1 MADMM
6 GTDDPRW
13 MINYLQA
20 QRLARIKRAG
30 GSAPPVV
37 LPEFDYL
44 VLLGSSTTYQAFTL
58 NTILGR
64 QEQSARLSMTG
75 AGYDVPI
82 VNKAV
87 EGATIAYLDTNI
99 NTYLTSLGPI
109 SAADP
114 SRVAVVV
121 NIGSNDIGATSYADM
136 AQATKDAMLVG
147 VNSIIDKI
155 EAFGFTPIIA
165 TVHSRKTYSE
175 MYEGWADGMYRPLI
189 DSRTPFWK
197 AGALAVFDYCRLYL
211 DNKDVPNWWNA
222 DNVHPWMATIPL
234 QQYTA
239 AQLASKSKLPAVPAT
254 ERVLIYLPN
263 ALNYFG
269 GMNSIAGGATGS
281 SSSIYNTKGQL
292 ISGATF
298 GWTGAAGIS
307 GGFRTNP
314 GAWGVDLAN
323 NLVQGCTTVST
334 GTITFTAAFGAAFAN
349 RTGVLRVTGS
359 SSTAGRLTNIVVG
372 GSNAVLNASGPGV
385 QIIELPFTM
394 DAAGS
399 LVFTAS
405 PQSPSTYANVSGV
418 ELVFA

>member
-1 MADMM
+1 M
-6 GTDDPRW
+6 GNT
-13 MINYLQA
+13 
-20 QRLARIKRAG
+20 
-30 GSAPPVV
+30 PVV

-44 VLLGSSTTYQAFTL
+44 VVLGSSTTFQAFVL

-64 QEQSARLSMTG
+64 QEQSARLSMTQ

-82 VNKAV
+82 ISKAV
-87 EGATIAYLDTNI
+87 EGTAIANLDTDI
-99 NTYLTSLGPI
+99 NTYLSSLGPI
-109 SAADP
+109 SAADK

-121 NIGSNDIGATSYADM
+121 NIGSNDIGATAYADM
-136 AQATKDAMLVG
+136 PPATKTAMLVG
-147 VNSIIDKI
+147 LNSIVDKI
-155 EAFGFTPIIA
+155 TAFGFTPIMA
-165 TVHSRKTYSE
+165 TVHSRKGFAE
-175 MYEGWADGMYRPLI
+175 MYEGWADSMYRPLI

-222 DNVHPWMATIPL
+222 DNVHPWMATVPM

-239 AQLASKSKLPAVPAT
+239 ARLASKSQLPPVAAT

-263 ALNYFG
+263 ALNYYG
-269 GMNSIAGGATGS
+269 GMNSIQGGATGS
-281 SSSIYNTKGQL
+281 SSTIYNTNGQL

-307 GGFRTNP
+307 GSFRTNP

-349 RTGVLRVTGS
+349 RTGKLRFTGS
-359 SSTAGRLTNIVVG
+359 SSTAGRLTNVVVG
-372 GSNAVLNASGPGV
+372 AGNAVLNASGPGV
-385 QIIELPFTM
+385 QIVELPFTM
-394 DAAGS
+394 DAAGT
-399 LVFTAS
+399 LVFTAA
-405 PQSPSTYANVSGV
+405 PKAPSTYANVSGV
-418 ELVFA
+418 ELIFN

>member
-1 MADMM
+1 MLRPVLRSPLSTTIQAVINRERPT
-6 GTDDPRW
+6 GTT
-13 MINYLQA
+13 
-20 QRLARIKRAG
+20 
-30 GSAPPVV
+30 
-37 LPEFDYL
+37 LPGFDYL
-44 VLLGSSTTYQAFTL
+44 VLLGSSTTYQAFVL
-58 NTILGR
+58 NPVLGR
-64 QEQSARLSMTG
+64 QEHPARKAMTA
-75 AGYDVPI
+75 AGYNVPI
-82 VNKAV
+82 ISKAV
-87 EGATIAYLDTNI
+87 EGESIATLDANA
-99 NTYLTSLGPI
+99 NTYLSSLGPI
-109 SAADP
+109 SAADK

-121 NIGSNDIGATSYADM
+121 NIGSNDIGSTAYADM
-136 AQATKDAMLVG
+136 PPATKAAMLSG
-147 VNSIIDKI
+147 LNSIVAKI
-155 EAFGFTPIIA
+155 TAFGFTPVLT

-175 MYEGWADGMYRPLI
+175 MYEGWADGMYRPLV

-222 DNVHPWMATIPL
+222 DNVHPWMATAPM

-298 GWTGAAGIS
+298 GWTGATGIS
-307 GGFRTNP
+307 GSFRTNP

-323 NLVQGCTTVST
+323 NLVQGCTTVAT
-334 GTITFTAAFGAAFAN
+334 GTITFTAAFGASFAN
-349 RTGVLRVTGS
+349 RTGTLRFTGS
-359 SSTAGRLTNIVVG
+359 SSTAGRLTNVVVG
-372 GSNAVLNASGPGV
+372 GSNAVLNASAAGV
-385 QIIELPFTM
+385 QIVELPFTM
-394 DAAGS
+394 NASGT
-399 LVFTAS
+399 LIFTAA

-418 ELVFA
+418 ELVFD

>member
-1 MADMM
+1 MTTPLGSKLFSPLFSPIMR
-6 GTDDPRW
+6 G
-13 MINYLQA
+13 I
-20 QRLARIKRAG
+20 IG
-30 GSAPPVV
+30 GRDGGAAA

-44 VLLGSSTTYQAFTL
+44 LLFGSSTTYQAFTL
-58 NTILGR
+58 NPILGR

-82 VNKAV
+82 INKAL
-87 EGATIAYLDTNI
+87 EGSTIANLDTNI
-99 NTYLTSLGPI
+99 NTYLTQLGPI

-121 NIGSNDIGATSYADM
+121 NIGSNDIGATSFAAM
-136 AQATKDAMLVG
+136 PQATKDAMLVG
-147 VNSIIDKI
+147 LNSIADKI
-155 EAFGFTPIIA
+155 TAFGFTPILA
-165 TVHSRKTYSE
+165 TVHSRKSYE
-175 MYEGWADGMYRPLI
+175 AMYEEWADLMYRPLV
-189 DSRTPFWK
+189 DSRTPYWK

-222 DNVHPWMATIPL
+222 DNVHPWMATVPL

-239 AQLASKSKLPAVPAT
+239 AQLASKSQLPPVAAT

-263 ALNYFG
+263 SLNYFG

-307 GGFRTNP
+307 GSFRTNP

-349 RTGVLRVTGS
+349 RTGTLRFTGS
-359 SSTAGRLTNIVVG
+359 SSTAGRLTNVVVG
-372 GSNAVLNASGPGV
+372 GSNAILNASAAGV
-385 QIIELPFTM
+385 QVVELPFTM
-394 DAAGS
+394 DAAGT
-399 LVFTAS
+399 LIFTAA

>member
-1 MADMM
+1 MLSD
-6 GTDDPRW
+6 
-13 MINYLQA
+13 I
-20 QRLARIKRAG
+20 QRPV
-30 GSAPPVV
+30 SASVVKSIWRSVLVGNGEPPVV

-44 VLLGSSTTYQAFTL
+44 VLLGSSTTFQAFTL
-58 NTILGR
+58 NPILGR
-64 QEQSARLSMTG
+64 QEHPARKAMTA
-75 AGYDVPI
+75 AGYNVPI
-82 VNKAV
+82 ISKAV
-87 EGATIAYLDTNI
+87 EGESIATLDANI

-109 SAADP
+109 SAADK

-121 NIGSNDIGATSYADM
+121 NIGSNDIGATAYADM
-136 AQATKDAMLVG
+136 PPATKAAMLVG
-147 VNSIIDKI
+147 LNSIVDKI
-155 EAFGFTPIIA
+155 TALGFTPILA

-175 MYEGWADGMYRPLI
+175 MYEGWADSMYRPLV

-222 DNVHPWMATIPL
+222 DNVHPWMATVPM

-239 AQLASKSKLPAVPAT
+239 ARLASKSQLPPVAAT
-254 ERVLIYLPN
+254 ESVLVYFPN
-263 ALNYFG
+263 ALNYYG
-269 GMNSIAGGATGS
+269 GMNSIQGGATGS
-281 SSSIYNTKGQL
+281 SSTIYNTKGQL

-349 RTGVLRVTGS
+349 RTGTLRFTGS
-359 SSTAGRLTNIVVG
+359 SSTSGRLTNVVVG
-372 GSNAVLNASGPGV
+372 GSNAILNASAAGVQVVELPFTLNASG
-385 QIIELPFTM
+385 T
-394 DAAGS
+394 
-399 LVFTAS
+399 LVFTAA
-405 PQSPSTYANVSGV
+405 PQSPSTYANASGV
-418 ELVFA
+418 EFVFD

>member
-1 MADMM
+1 MVIQKSIRTSIRSAM
-6 GTDDPRW
+6 GNT
-13 MINYLQA
+13 
-20 QRLARIKRAG
+20 
-30 GSAPPVV
+30 PVV

-44 VLLGSSTTYQAFTL
+44 VVLGSSTTHQTFAL
-58 NTILGR
+58 NPVLGR
-64 QEQSARLSMTG
+64 QEHPARLAMTQ

-82 VNKAV
+82 ISKAV
-87 EGATIAYLDTNI
+87 EGSSIANLDAGI
-99 NTYLTSLGPI
+99 NSYLTSLGPI
-109 SAADP
+109 SAADK

-136 AQATKDAMLVG
+136 AQATKDAMLVD
-147 VNSIIDKI
+147 VNSIISKI

-222 DNVHPWMATIPL
+222 DNVHPWMATVPM

-239 AQLASKSKLPAVPAT
+239 AQLASKSKLPPVAAT

-263 ALNYFG
+263 ALNYYG
-269 GMNSIAGGATGS
+269 GMNSIQGGATGS
-281 SSSIYNTKGQL
+281 SSTIYNTKGQL
-292 ISGATF
+292 IAGASF

-307 GGFRTNP
+307 GSFRTNP

-323 NLVQGCTTVST
+323 NLVQSCTTVST

-349 RTGVLRVTGS
+349 RTGKLRFTGS
-359 SSTAGRLTNIVVG
+359 SSTAGRLTNVVVG
-372 GSNAVLNASGPGV
+372 AGNAILNASGPGV
-385 QIIELPFTM
+385 QIVEVPFTM
-394 DAAGS
+394 DAPGT
-399 LVFTAS
+399 LVFTAA
-405 PQSPSTYANVSGV
+405 PKAPSTYANVSGV
-418 ELVFA
+418 ELIFN

>member
-1 MADMM
+1 MVIQKSIRTSIRSAM
-6 GTDDPRW
+6 GNTP
-13 MINYLQA
+13 I
-20 QRLARIKRAG
+20 
-30 GSAPPVV
+30 V

-44 VLLGSSTTYQAFTL
+44 VVLGSSTTFQAFGL

-64 QEQSARLSMTG
+64 QEHPARLAMTQ

-82 VNKAV
+82 INKAV
-87 EGATIAYLDTNI
+87 EGTTIANLDAGI
-99 NTYLTSLGPI
+99 NTYLSSLGPI
-109 SAADP
+109 SAADK

-121 NIGSNDIGATSYADM
+121 NIGSNDIGGTSYEAM

-147 VNSIIDKI
+147 LNSIVSKI
-155 EAFGFTPIIA
+155 EAFGFTPILA

-222 DNVHPWMATIPL
+222 DNVHPWMSTVPM

-239 AQLASKSKLPAVPAT
+239 ARLASKSKLPPVAAT

-263 ALNYFG
+263 AMNYFG
-269 GMNSIAGGATGS
+269 GMNSIIGGATGS

-323 NLVQGCTTVST
+323 NLVQGCTTIAT

-349 RTGVLRVTGS
+349 RTGTLRFTGS
-359 SSTAGRLTNIVVG
+359 SSSGGRLTNVVVG
-372 GSNAVLNASGPGV
+372 GSSAVLNASGPGV
-385 QIIELPFTM
+385 QIVEIPFTM
-394 DAAGS
+394 DAAGT
-399 LVFTAS
+399 LVFTAA
-405 PQSPSTYANVSGV
+405 PKAPSTYANVSGV
-418 ELVFA
+418 ELIFN